1 MKITATSGYYRPAQI
16 RFVLAFFVFISLDTN
31 HQTMS
36 ALISRR
42 TSLQALA
49 LTAAG
54 LLVQPDDLFAGQP
67 KPKKLGVALVGLGN
81 YATLQLAPALLET
94 QNCYLAGIV
103 TGSPDKAKTWA
114 ATYNIPARNIYNYQT
129 FDQIRNNPD
138 IDIIYVVL
146 PNFLHAEYTIRAA
159 QAGKHV
165 ICEKPMA
172 MNAAEARQMIVA
184 CEKAGVQLSVG
195 YRLYFEP
202 HHLEMRRLAAE
213 KQFGAVKVI
222 ESGLGFTVPGPNSW
236 RLDKKIGGGGAIM
249 DLGVYAIQGARRT
262 IGADPI
268 SVTAQAFTFDKV
280 HFKDIHE
287 TVFWQFEFP
296 GGTVAHCSTTY
307 SSYVDRLYATGE
319 RGWFKLEPSFNA
331 TGAQGITSDGPMALP
346 SPTFQQIAQI
356 DAFAQSIR
364 AKTVPVASGEEGWKD
379 MKLIG
384 AILQAAETGRK
395 INI

>member
-1 MKITATSGYYRPAQI
+1 MNAY
-16 RFVLAFFVFISLDTN
+16 
-31 HQTMS
+31 
-36 ALISRR
+36 ISRR
-42 TSLQALA
+42 DSLKTLA
-49 LTAAG
+49 LTAGG
-54 LLVQPDDLFAGQP
+54 LLTQSNLVLGEP

-81 YATLQLAPALLET
+81 YATSQLAPALLET
-94 QNCYLAGIV
+94 QNCYLTGIV
-103 TGSPDKAKTWA
+103 TGSPDKAKAWA
-114 ATYNIPARNIYNYQT
+114 ENYNIPAKNIYNYQT

-138 IDIIYVVL
+138 IDVVYVVL
-146 PNFLHAEYTIRAA
+146 PNFMHAEYTIRAA

-172 MNAAEARQMIVA
+172 MNATEARQMIGA

-202 HHLEMRRLAAE
+202 RHLEMRRLAAE
-213 KQFGAVKVI
+213 KTFGAVKVI

-236 RLDKKIGGGGAIM
+236 RLNKKIGGGGAIM

-262 IGADPI
+262 LNEDPI
-268 SVTAQAFTFDKV
+268 SVTAQAFTFDNV
-280 HFKDIHE
+280 NFKDIHE

-296 GGTVAHCSTTY
+296 SGAVAHSSTTY
-307 SSYVDRLYATGE
+307 SSYVDRLYTTCE

-331 TGAQGITSDGPMALP
+331 TGTQGITSKGPMDVP
-346 SPTFQQIAQI
+346 SPRYQQTAQL
-356 DAFAQSIR
+356 DAFMQAIR
-364 AKTVPVASGEEGWKD
+364 DKKKPEASGEEGWKD

-395 INI
+395 IKLDWPS

>member
-1 MKITATSGYYRPAQI
+1 MNTY
-16 RFVLAFFVFISLDTN
+16 L
-31 HQTMS
+31 
-36 ALISRR
+36 SRR
-42 TSLQALA
+42 ASLKTLSVAVG
-49 LTAAG
+49 G
-54 LLVQPDDLFAGQP
+54 LLTQPNLVMGQP
-67 KPKKLGVALVGLGN
+67 EPKKLGIALVGLGN
-81 YATLQLAPALLET
+81 YATHQLAPALQET
-94 QNCYLAGIV
+94 QHCYLAGIV

-114 ATYNIPARNIYNYQT
+114 EKYNIPAKNIYNYQT

-146 PNFLHAEYTIRAA
+146 PNFMHAEYTIRAA

-172 MNAAEARQMIVA
+172 MNAAEARQMITA
-184 CEKAGVQLSVG
+184 CDKAGVQLSVG

-202 HHLEMRRLAAE
+202 HHLEMRRLVMD
-213 KQFGAVKVI
+213 KTFGGVKVV

-262 IGADPI
+262 LNEDPI
-268 SVTAQAFTFDKV
+268 SVTAQVFTFDKV

-296 GGTVAHCSTTY
+296 SGAVAHSSTTY
-307 SSYVDRLYATGE
+307 SSYVDRLYVTCE
-319 RGWFKLEPSFNA
+319 RGWFKLEPAFNA
-331 TGAQGITSDGPMALP
+331 TGAQGVTIKGPMDVP
-346 SPTFQQIAQI
+346 SPHFQQTAQM
-356 DAFAQSIR
+356 DAFVQSVR
-364 AKTVPVASGEEGWKD
+364 TKTKPEASGEEGWKD

-395 INI
+395 ITLDWRA

>member
-1 MKITATSGYYRPAQI
+1 MA
-16 RFVLAFFVFISLDTN
+16 
-31 HQTMS
+31 

-42 TSLQALA
+42 TSLQTLS
-49 LTAAG
+49 LTAGG
-54 LLVQPDDLFAGQP
+54 LLTWPTNLLAQSEPPL
-67 KPKKLGVALVGLGN
+67 KKLGVALVGLGN
-81 YATLQLAPALLET
+81 YSTNQLAPALLET
-94 QNCYLAGIV
+94 KDCYLAGIV

-129 FDQIRNNPD
+129 FDQIRSNPD
-138 IDIIYVVL
+138 IDVIYVVL
-146 PNFLHAEYTIRAA
+146 PNFMHAEYTIRAA

-172 MNAAEARQMIVA
+172 MNATEARQMIVA
-184 CEKAGVQLSVG
+184 CQKAGVQLSVG

-213 KQFGAVKVI
+213 KQFGAIKVI
-222 ESGLGFTVPGPNSW
+222 ESGLGFTVPNPNSW

-262 IGADPI
+262 IGEDPI
-268 SVTAQAFTFDKV
+268 SVTAQAFTFDKI

-307 SSYVDRLYATGE
+307 SSYVDRLYATCE

-331 TGAQGITSDGPMALP
+331 TGAQGTTSKGPIEVP
-346 SPTFQQIAQI
+346 SPRYQQIAQM
-356 DAFAQSIR
+356 DAFIQSIR
-364 AKTVPVASGEEGWKD
+364 TKTRPEASGEEGWKD

-384 AILQAAETGRK
+384 AILQAADTGRK
-395 INI
+395 VSIDWRV